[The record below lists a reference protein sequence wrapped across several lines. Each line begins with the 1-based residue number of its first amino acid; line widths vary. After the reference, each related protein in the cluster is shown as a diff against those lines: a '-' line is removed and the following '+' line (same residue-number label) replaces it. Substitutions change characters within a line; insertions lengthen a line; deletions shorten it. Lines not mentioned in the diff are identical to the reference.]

1 MTCRD
6 FMHYLIYVE
15 HSAENLQFY
24 LWLLDYTARFKSLS
38 PNDRVL
44 STEVVPSAYA
54 CAESANNGSISGS
67 NSITD
72 ACHNK
77 AVTRF
82 FADKFQAPSVRLSV
96 PAPTKE
102 NPFRTPPETPM
113 SAQAPSYSFE
123 KPSGSESGMIAPFL
137 SETATLRGVDHAT
150 VAADAF
156 QAVGMR
162 WQPCKFFIFFS
173 LVLGRNLCC
182 SSGFHSPSITQLTK
196 PPQLQYSPSARKL
209 VV

>member
-44 STEVVPSAYA
+44 SSEVVSSAYT
-54 CAESANNGSISGS
+54 CIEVTNNSSSDNIIGPRHS
-67 NSITD
+67 
-72 ACHNK
+72 K
-77 AVTRF
+77 VVTKF
-82 FADKFQAPSVRLSV
+82 FGDKFQAPNVQVSV
-96 PAPTKE
+96 PAPTKG
-102 NPFRTPPETPM
+102 NPFEAPPETPM
-113 SAQAPSYSFE
+113 SPGASSYSFE
-123 KPSGSESGMIAPFL
+123 KPSGSGVIAPFL
-137 SETATLRGVDHAT
+137 SETSTLRGVDHAV

-162 WQPCKFFIFFS
+162 WKPCEFFS
-173 LVLGRNLCC
+173 FFFPGPPIHNR
-182 SSGFHSPSITQLTK
+182 SI
-196 PPQLQYSPSARKL
+196 S
-209 VV
+209 